1 MEPTNYKQP
10 QPKKTKKKVSLFNIL
25 GGDILKEDFVVK
37 QSKLL
42 IMIAVCFVLFIGNRY
57 SCLKKITQ
65 IEDLKK
71 ELKDLRY
78 ENLVLLT
85 KLTEKSRLSQIED
98 LVKSKGLNLSN
109 SNGPVYE
116 IEK

>member
-1 MEPTNYKQP
+1 MEPTNYRQSQKR
-10 QPKKTKKKVSLFNIL
+10 KKKKVSFSKIL
-25 GGDILKEDFVVK
+25 GGEILKEDFVVK

-42 IMIAVCFVLFIGNRY
+42 IMIAICLILFIGNRY

-71 ELKDLRY
+71 ELRDLRY

-85 KLTEKSRLSQIED
+85 KLTEKSRQSQIIEIIE
-98 LVKSKGLNLSN
+98 SRGLNLSC

-116 IEK
+116 IEE

>member
-10 QPKKTKKKVSLFNIL
+10 QQKKKKKKNSLLNIL

-42 IMIAVCFVLFIGNRY
+42 ILIAILCILFIGNRY

-65 IEDLKK
+65 IEDLKR
-71 ELKDLRY
+71 ELKDVKY
-78 ENLVLLT
+78 ENLVLST
-85 KLTEKSRLSQIED
+85 KLTTNSRPSQIET
-98 LVKSKGLNLSN
+98 LVESKGMELSG
-109 SNGPVYE
+109 SKTPPIE
-116 IEK
+116 IHK

>member
-1 MEPTNYKQP
+1 METNYRQP
-10 QPKKTKKKVSLFNIL
+10 QPKKKKVSFLKII

-37 QSKLL
+37 QSKLI
-42 IMIAVCFVLFIGNRY
+42 IMIAVCFVIFIGNRY
-57 SCLKKITQ
+57 ACLKKITQ

-71 ELKDLRY
+71 ELRDLRY

-85 KLTEKSRLSQIED
+85 RLTEKSRQSQIDE
-98 LVKSKGLNLSN
+98 LVKAKGLNLSC

>member
-1 MEPTNYKQP
+1 METNYKQP
-10 QPKKTKKKVSLFNIL
+10 QKKKKKKVSLINIL

-37 QSKLL
+37 QSKLI
-42 IMIAVCFVLFIGNRY
+42 IMIAICFILFIGNRY

-78 ENLVLLT
+78 ENLVILT
-85 KLTEKSRLSQIED
+85 KLTANSRQSQIEA
-98 LVKSKGLNLSN
+98 LVESKGLNLSGSN
-109 SNGPVYE
+109 SPTYE

>member
-1 MEPTNYKQP
+1 METNYKQP
-10 QPKKTKKKVSLFNIL
+10 KKKKKKKVSFLNIL

-37 QSKLL
+37 QSKLI
-42 IMIAVCFVLFIGNRY
+42 IMIACCFILFIGNRY

-71 ELKDLRY
+71 ELKDLKY
-78 ENLVLLT
+78 ENLVILT
-85 KLTEKSRLSQIED
+85 KLTANSRQSQIES
-98 LVKSKGLNLSN
+98 LIEAKELNLSGSN
-109 SNGPVYE
+109 SLTYE